1 MRRETEVAMNEPR
14 KAHAAMVVSTLLV
27 ATSFP
32 AVSMVAGA
40 LHSAV
45 LTTLRFALA
54 ALLFLPWIAA
64 RHPGGLRPDRRAIL
78 RYAILSAPLVGFFV
92 AMFEALR
99 TTTPLNTAAIFTLV
113 PSFVAV
119 FAFFLLRERVDARRG
134 IALSLGTVG
143 ALWVV
148 SRGEPSRLLAL
159 DFAVGDAWFLAG
171 TASLGLYAVLVKRLH
186 RGEPQAVMTFWTLVT
201 GALWLTAFAG
211 HRTFEVAWTEVPP
224 RVFAVTAC
232 LAAFTTL
239 ATFFLTQYA
248 ATVVGPTRTMAYT
261 FWNPALVA
269 VLAWA
274 IDGARV
280 DAAAWPGVALTV
292 LATVAMR
299 DATPRTVPNAARG
312 ASARA

>member
-64 RHPGGLRPDRRAIL
+64 RHPGGLRPDRRAL
-78 RYAILSAPLVGFFV
+78 ARYAALSAPLVGFFV

-113 PSFVAV
+113 PLFAAG
-119 FAFFLLRERVDARRG
+119 FAFLLLGERPDARRG
-134 IALSLGTVG
+134 AALALGTAG

-148 SRGEPSRLLAL
+148 LRGAPSRLFAFE
-159 DFAVGDAWFLAG
+159 FAVGDAWFLAG

-201 GALWLTAFAG
+201 GAAWLLAFAG
-211 HRTFEVAWTEVPP
+211 HRVADVDWAQVPP
-224 RVFAVTAC
+224 RVFAVTAY

-261 FWNPALVA
+261 YWNPALVA
-269 VLAWA
+269 ALAWA
-274 IDGARV
+274 TSGARV
-280 DAAAWPGVALTV
+280 DAAVWPGVALTA
-292 LATVAMR
+292 LATLAMR
-299 DATPRTVPNAARG
+299 DASPRPLPNAARG